1 MFTVAFSKYEEG
13 NEVVFYADMKGQD
26 KKETDS
32 QKFTANSNGTISPL
46 KAPDLV
52 LGMEATS
59 GTWANSIYEIKS
71 MRWVFLKWQV
81 NVIKDSC
88 IRMNWNF
95 KA

>member
-1 MFTVAFSKYEEG
+1 MKHIFQWASRREQIFTVSFSKYEEG

-59 GTWANSIYEIKS
+59 GT
-71 MRWVFLKWQV
+71 
-81 NVIKDSC
+81 
-88 IRMNWNF
+88 
-95 KA
+95 